1 MKTPNKILF
10 FLFIL
15 CIQFQSCGILLEEY
29 EDDETLPLPIDLKS
43 CTIMNDLASL
53 TVSVME
59 NRSEISESALFD
71 TLVLDSSYFI
81 TQSDSNNWEIPID
94 SICYFIIH
102 AFEEDESNI
111 ISLNSSS
118 EFNLFKN
125 GTDLVLPYNGDINLK
140 NIAGCPESR
149 LRLEYKN
156 LSGSYLARLVNL
168 NTKSLKMVFLSY
180 AGGNH

>member
-156 LSGSYLARLVNL
+156 LSGSYLAKLVNL

-180 AGGNH
+180 TGGNY

>member
-15 CIQFQSCGILLEEY
+15 GIQFQSCGIFFEEY
-29 EDDETLPLPIDLKS
+29 NDDETLPLPIDLKS

-53 TVSVME
+53 TISVME

-81 TQSDSNNWEIPID
+81 TQSDSNNWEIPMD

-102 AFEEDESNI
+102 AFGEDESNI

-118 EFNLFKN
+118 EFSLLKN
-125 GTDLVLPYNGDINLK
+125 GTDLVTPHNSTVNLR
-140 NIAGCPESR
+140 NISGCTESR

-156 LSGSYLARLVNL
+156 LSGSYLARLENMSA
-168 NTKSLKMVFLSY
+168 KSLKMVFLSY
-180 AGGNH
+180 SGGNY

>member
-1 MKTPNKILF
+1 MKTANKILF
-10 FLFIL
+10 FLFLL
-15 CIQFQSCGILLEEY
+15 CLHIQSCGVLIEEY
-29 EDDETLPLPIDLKS
+29 GENEVSPLSIDLKS
-43 CTIMNDLASL
+43 CKVINDLGS
-53 TVSVME
+53 
-59 NRSEISESALFD
+59 ISISTMKNTNKIPESALFD
-71 TLVLDSSYFI
+71 ILVSDSSYFI
-81 TQSDSNNWEIPID
+81 TNSDSNNWEIPID

-125 GTDLVLPYNGDINLK
+125 GTDLVLPSNGDINLK

-156 LSGSYLARLVNL
+156 LSGSYLAKLVNL

-180 AGGNH
+180 TGGNY